1 MRIREAMTNR
11 VARIRADA
19 SMFEAA
25 EAVSLSG
32 VSDLMVVDSTGA
44 FTGVLSEGDILRAAL
59 PDLDEILAAGGSL
72 EGAFDRFVQKGRD
85 LSTLP
90 IMPFVIGDALAVD
103 PDDHVAEAAVVFVER
118 NIRLLPVVRD
128 GRLLGVISRA
138 DVCNAVV
145 GGLPRPPLSVG

>member
-19 SMFEAA
+19 SLFQAA

-32 VSDLMVVDSTGA
+32 ASDLMVVDSTGA
-44 FTGVLSEGDILRAAL
+44 FVGVLTEGDILRAAL
-59 PDLDEILAAGGSL
+59 PDIDEIVAMGGSL
-72 EGAFDRFVQKGRD
+72 EGAFDRFVEKGRD
-85 LSTLP
+85 LAARP
-90 IMPFVIGDALAVD
+90 IMPLVIGNPLAVD
-103 PDDHVAEAAVVFVER
+103 PDDHVAKAAVVFVER
-118 NIRLLPVVRD
+118 NIRSLPVVRD

-145 GGLPRPPLSVG
+145 DDLQRPPVSAG

>member
-1 MRIREAMTNR
+1 MKIREAMTNR

-19 SMFEAA
+19 SMFQAA

-32 VSDLMVVDSTGA
+32 ASDLMVVDSSGA
-44 FTGVLSEGDILRAAL
+44 FTGVLTEGDILRAAL
-59 PDLDEILAAGGSL
+59 PDIDEIMAAGGSL
-72 EGAFDRFVQKGRD
+72 EGAVDRFVKKGRD
-85 LSTLP
+85 LAALP
-90 IMPFVIGDALAVD
+90 ILPLVIRNPLAVD
-103 PDDHVAEAAVVFVER
+103 PDDHVTRAAVVFVER

-145 GGLPRPPLSVG
+145 TDLPRPSISVS